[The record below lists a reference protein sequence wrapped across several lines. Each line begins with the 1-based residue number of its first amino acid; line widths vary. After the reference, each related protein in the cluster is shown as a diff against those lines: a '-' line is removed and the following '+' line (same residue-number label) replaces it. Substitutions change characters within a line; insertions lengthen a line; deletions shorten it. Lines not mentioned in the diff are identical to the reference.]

1 MLFVL
6 AAWQQEAEML
16 SEENVRISFM
26 ITVIIEVNIL
36 ALQYKKRSFE
46 PAWQNLM
53 FTKNIFESVDT
64 AAAYQNQLPII
75 SLPLSTVSTLR

>member
-1 MLFVL
+1 
-6 AAWQQEAEML
+6 
-16 SEENVRISFM
+16 M

-64 AAAYQNQLPII
+64 AAAYQNQ
-75 SLPLSTVSTLR
+75 